1 MQDKDTT
8 KSTFFQLFSPLSTFI
23 QRQPSKDVIS
33 DRYIKKMT
41 TLQLIELLACAQL
54 EQHPGLR
61 DISAMLNNQ
70 EFSRVLSL
78 DSISHSQISRR
89 LRDLAIGDTELI
101 FHGMVIQIINEI
113 GSVNTS
119 KLLGRLCLIDA
130 STITLCLSRYPWAVF
145 RKSKGGIKLHLRL
158 RFCDEVSIPERAMVT
173 PAKLAD
179 KTQMDNLV
187 VEDQDAINVFDRGYV
202 DYDKFDEFCLRGIRF
217 VTRLK
222 GNAIIEVLDEF
233 LITDASIRKDQL
245 VVLGKGVKR
254 MKHPLRLVETEDSEG
269 NPVVIVTND
278 LNLTASEISIIFR
291 HRWQIELFFKWI
303 KQHLKIKHFY
313 GLSPA
318 AVENQVFIALIT
330 YCLALLL
337 KLKTG
342 AKGSL
347 LTITRLLKNC
357 ICMPFAAFIK
367 LLKREASRVS
377 NGRRKPR
384 DKLIYQFTVDQ
395 VMSGDLDHLYD
406 LVYDPLIL

>member
-1 MQDKDTT
+1 
-8 KSTFFQLFSPLSTFI
+8 
-23 QRQPSKDVIS
+23 VIS

-78 DSISHSQISRR
+78 DYISHSQISRR
-89 LRDLAIGDTELI
+89 LRDLSITDTELI
-101 FHGMVIQIINEI
+101 FHGMVMQIINKI

-119 KLLGRLCLIDA
+119 KLLGRLCLIDS
-130 STITLCLSRYPWAVF
+130 STVTLCLSRYPWAVF
-145 RKSKGGIKLHLRL
+145 RKSKGGIKLHLML
-158 RFCDEVSIPERAMVT
+158 RFCDEVNIPERTIIT

-202 DYDKFDEFCLRGIRF
+202 DYDKFDEFCLKGIRF

-222 GNAIIEVLDEF
+222 GNAIIEVIDEF
-233 LITDASIRKDQL
+233 LTTDDSIRKDQL
-245 VVLGKGVKR
+245 VVLGKGCKR
-254 MKHPLRLVETEDSEG
+254 MKHPLRLIETEDSKG
-269 NPVVIVTND
+269 NPVIIVTND
-278 LNLTASEISIIFR
+278 LNLTASEIASIYR

-318 AVENQVFIALIT
+318 AVENQIFIALIT
-330 YCLALLL
+330 YCLGLLL

-347 LTITRLLKNC
+347 LTIIRLLKNC
-357 ICMPFAAFIK
+357 ICLPFAAFIK

-377 NGRRKPR
+377 NGRRKLR
-384 DKLIYQFTVDQ
+384 DKLIYQFTVEQ
-395 VMSGDLDHLYD
+395 VMSGDLYHLYD